1 MSAPLSAFVF
11 TPELAVRAI
20 PLLRSIATD
29 LRAATVELASLRHT
43 PETAVRAARQGA
55 LSRVLLECTR
65 ELDQIGCVF
74 KGFHE
79 GHALFDFPAR
89 LEGRPVFLCWRA
101 DETTVS
107 HYHEVD
113 RGFAQRRPLVPIGAI
128 PG

>member
-1 MSAPLSAFVF
+1 MSAFVF

-29 LRAATVELASLRHT
+29 LRAATVELASLRHA
-43 PETAVRAARQGA
+43 PASEARDVRQRA
-55 LSRVLLECTR
+55 LNRVLLECTR

-79 GHALFDFPAR
+79 EHALFDFPAR

-101 DETTVS
+101 DESTVG

-113 RGFAQRRPLVPIGAI
+113 RGFAQRRPLAALGAL